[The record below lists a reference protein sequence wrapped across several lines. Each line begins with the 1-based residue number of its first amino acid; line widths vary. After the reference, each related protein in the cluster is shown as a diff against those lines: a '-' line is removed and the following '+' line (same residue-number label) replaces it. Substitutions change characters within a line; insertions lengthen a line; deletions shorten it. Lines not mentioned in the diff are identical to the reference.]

1 MIVKIRPFSAE
12 QAEQL
17 VLNTSQGQ
25 SEGTSCYASNED
37 DDDDDDDDN
46 DLNDDDDNDVNDEE
60 EEETTREEVR
70 PRDPLSNLSSQK
82 LRRKLQHLNFNQVN
96 IGIKF
101 CKSLFKSPRKFLRL
115 DDKGWN
121 CK

>member
-1 MIVKIRPFSAE
+1 M
-12 QAEQL
+12 
-17 VLNTSQGQ
+17 LNTSQGQ

-37 DDDDDDDDN
+37 DDDDDDDN
-46 DLNDDDDNDVNDEE
+46 DLNDDDDDNDDEE

-101 CKSLFKSPRKFLRL
+101 CKSLLN
-115 DDKGWN
+115 KGWN

>member
-1 MIVKIRPFSAE
+1 M
-12 QAEQL
+12 
-17 VLNTSQGQ
+17 LNTSQGQ

-37 DDDDDDDDN
+37 DDDDDD
-46 DLNDDDDNDVNDEE
+46 LNDDDDNDVNDDEE

-96 IGIKF
+96 IRIKF
-101 CKSLFKSPRKFLRL
+101 F
-115 DDKGWN
+115 
-121 CK
+121 

>member
-1 MIVKIRPFSAE
+1 
-12 QAEQL
+12 

-46 DLNDDDDNDVNDEE
+46 DPNDDDVNDVNDDEE

-96 IGIKF
+96 IGMPF
-101 CKSLFKSPRKFLRL
+101 FDVC
-115 DDKGWN
+115 
-121 CK
+121 

>member
-1 MIVKIRPFSAE
+1 
-12 QAEQL
+12 

-37 DDDDDDDDN
+37 DDDDDD
-46 DLNDDDDNDVNDEE
+46 LNDDDDNDDEE

-82 LRRKLQHLNFNQVN
+82 LRRKLQHLNFNQV
-96 IGIKF
+96 
-101 CKSLFKSPRKFLRL
+101 RL
-115 DDKGWN
+115 ELIF
-121 CK
+121 

>member
-1 MIVKIRPFSAE
+1 M
-12 QAEQL
+12 
-17 VLNTSQGQ
+17 LNTSQGQ

-37 DDDDDDDDN
+37 DDDDDDDN
-46 DLNDDDDNDVNDEE
+46 DINDDDDDNDDE

-82 LRRKLQHLNFNQVN
+82 PRRKLQHLNFYQVN

-101 CKSLFKSPRKFLRL
+101 CKSLLKSPRKFLRL
-115 DDKGWN
+115 EDKGWN